1 MVRFDREREVLLIIG
16 TWGDKTLLAVSHVG
30 RHTKGFHVTNI
41 GRLTA
46 ITAITAITHIGDSA
60 PGSAGR
66 EHQSHSFSS
75 KQKIRILIQP
85 EENVSTSNV
94 VYNIVQETKFLKKRM
109 KL

>member
-46 ITAITAITHIGDSA
+46 ITHIGDSA

-85 EENVSTSNV
+85 EENVLTSNV
-94 VYNIVQETKFLKKRM
+94 VYNIVQETQKFLKKRM